1 MKYKEFGD
9 ETNPT
14 ILLLHGEWLSWWSF
28 KDIIDF
34 LKTDY
39 HIVAPIIDGHG
50 EDSETTFLSIQE
62 SAQRIIQYIDANLQG
77 KVFAICG
84 VSLGAQIVIEILS
97 KRVGI
102 AKYAVVESTLVVP
115 NKRPFEI
122 RTIAARLVL
131 ALIHQKWLAWL
142 FSKKLC
148 VSPETFLQY
157 YQDSQNISYA
167 SWINI
172 EKSRT
177 HYVAPS
183 TLSKSDTKVLIIIGS
198 KEIKAMDKSV
208 RLLMN
213 GIPQSRVCIVPEMRH
228 GELSLAHCTEYLAL
242 IQYCM
247 T

>member
-1 MKYKEFGD
+1 M
-9 ETNPT
+9 TNPT
-14 ILLLHGEWLSWWSF
+14 IILLHGEWISWWSF
-28 KDIIDF
+28 QEIIDF
-34 LKTDY
+34 LKRDY

-50 EDSETTFLSIQE
+50 ADGETTFLSIQE
-62 SAQRIIQYIDANLQG
+62 SAQKIIQYIDQNLQG
-77 KVFAICG
+77 NVFAICG

-97 KRVGI
+97 KRENI
-102 AKYAVVESTLVVP
+102 AKYAIVESTSVVP
-115 NKRPFEI
+115 IKGPSII
-122 RTIAARLVL
+122 RNIASRLSF
-131 ALIHQKWLAWL
+131 ALNRQKWLAKL

-148 VSPETFLQY
+148 VTPEMFLQY
-157 YQDSQNISYA
+157 YQDSLNISYE
-167 SWINI
+167 SWMNI

-177 HYVAPS
+177 QYIAPT

-213 GIPQSRVCIVPEMRH
+213 GIPQSRVCIVPEMKH

-242 IQYCM
+242 IQHCM